1 MAAKTEKT
9 TNGKSGKTANKP
21 KKTPKEKKIP
31 YHRQPDDL
39 SLERWQVALRKQ
51 FGKDSTFTYENTGQH
66 PVFSDFVVK
75 NPDTGNAYQV
85 TIRSRDDS
93 ANACSCMDF
102 RTNRLGTCKH
112 IAFLLHRLE
121 NKRGNKKLLKAGYQQ
136 SHSSIYLDYRD
147 GRKVKLSIG
156 SEQEN
161 EFRAFAKK
169 HFDNHLEIKPEGFT
183 NFEKLLEEA
192 RRIHDSF
199 FCYDDALEYVLAQRE
214 NLHRNAHLAE
224 LCPQG
229 ADSPLLN
236 TLLNVTLYPYQR
248 EGVLFAARAGRCLL
262 ADEMGLGKTIQ
273 AIAAAQLFKNE
284 FGVAKVL
291 VVCPTSLKYQW
302 KSEIERFTDLTVHV
316 VEGTVHKRHKE
327 YRENEA
333 FFTIAGYHTVAND
346 LRQLNDLEYD
356 LVILDEAQRIK
367 NWQTKTSAAI
377 KRLQSTHAIVLTGT
391 PLENKLDELYS
402 IMQVIDQYRLPPL
415 YQFLHRYQVA
425 DENGKVV
432 GFKNLREI
440 GENLSD
446 VLLRR
451 RKKQV
456 LKDLPKRMDKTLLV
470 PMTQEQMDEH
480 RSFADEVARLV
491 AKWQKQRFLNEKDRK
506 RLMLNMSMM
515 RMVCDST
522 YILDQQNRHDTKVD
536 ELMCILEEF
545 FANQDGEKVVVF
557 SQWARMLQL
566 VELEMQ
572 ERGIGYQFLHGSVP
586 SEKRGGLLKTF
597 REDPDC
603 LVFLSTDAGGVGL
616 NLQNASLVVNL
627 DVPWNPALLEQRIAR
642 VWRMGQENA
651 VQVINLVSAGTIE
664 HRMLGV
670 LKFKDAMA
678 KGVLDEGEDVIFME
692 TSRFNDFMGK
702 MVDLT
707 GQGFVASETQDVQE
721 TLDAEA
727 ADIAAPEQ
735 ETVPTEAAPTP
746 AITGDDDVPVGSST
760 VGSLQSEPRNIQKQ
774 SNQQNEGNGQQG
786 GCQVRQRGSGMP
798 STPDELVQS
807 GVSFLSGLAK
817 TLSDPAATQQ
827 LVSSLTA
834 KDEATGQTYLKI
846 PVEDETTV
854 ANALQVLGDCSGR
867 LGAEGAEKHESK
879 YVTSPD
885 EIRET
890 SPTGIPPNQVVLV

>member
-1 MAAKTEKT
+1 MATKTAKTT
-9 TNGKSGKTANKP
+9 KSKP
-21 KKTPKEKKIP
+21 KKTPKEKKISF
-31 YHRQPDDL
+31 HRQPEDL
-39 SLERWQVALRKQ
+39 SLERWQTALRKQ
-51 FGKDSTFTYENTGQH
+51 FGKDSAFTFENAGQH

-85 TIRSRDDS
+85 AIRSRDDA
-93 ANACSCMDF
+93 ANHCSCMDF

-112 IAFLLHRLE
+112 ISFLLNKLE
-121 NKRGNKKLLKAGYQQ
+121 NKRGNKKLLKTGYRQP
-136 SHSSIYLDYRD
+136 HSSIYLDYRA

-156 SEQEN
+156 TEAEA
-161 EFRAFAKK
+161 EFQKFAKK
-169 HFDNHLEIKPEGFT
+169 YFDAQLEIKPEGFA
-183 NFEKLLEEA
+183 NFEKLLAEA
-192 RRIHDSF
+192 RRIHEDF
-199 FCYDDALEYVLAQRE
+199 RCYDDALEFVLAQRE
-214 NLHRNAHLAE
+214 HIQRQAHLAKI
-224 LCPQG
+224 CPKG
-229 ADSPLLN
+229 AVSPLLDS
-236 TLLNVTLYPYQR
+236 LLNVTLYPYQR
-248 EGVLFAARAGRCLL
+248 QGVLFAAQAGRCLL

-273 AIAAAQLFKNE
+273 AIAAAKLFKNE

-302 KSEIERFTDLTVHV
+302 KSEIERFTELSVHV
-316 VEGTVHKRHKE
+316 VEGTVHRRHKE
-327 YRENEA
+327 YLENEA

-346 LRQLNDLEYD
+346 LRQLNEQEYD

-377 KRLQSTHAIVLTGT
+377 KRLQSTYAIVLTGT

-402 IMQVIDQYRLPPL
+402 IMQFIDQFRLPPL
-415 YQFLHRYQVA
+415 YQFLHRYQVT
-425 DENGKVV
+425 DDNGKVV

-451 RKKQV
+451 RKREV

-470 PMTQEQMDEH
+470 PMTTAQMDMH
-480 RSFADEVARLV
+480 TGYADEVAKLV
-491 AKWQKQRFLNEKDRK
+491 ARWVKQRFLNEKDRK

-522 YILDQQNRHDTKVD
+522 YILDQTNRHDTKVD

-557 SQWARMLQL
+557 SQWKRMLEL
-566 VELEMQ
+566 VEMEMQ

-586 SEKRGGLLKTF
+586 SQQRGGLLKTF

-616 NLQNASLVVNL
+616 NLQNACLVVNM
-627 DVPWNPALLEQRIAR
+627 DIPWNPALLEQRIAR
-642 VWRMGQENA
+642 VWRMGQESA
-651 VQVINLVSAGTIE
+651 VQVLNLVSAGTIE

-707 GQGFVASETQDVQE
+707 GQGWVATGTEEVQE
-721 TLDAEA
+721 SLEAEA
-727 ADIAAPEQ
+727 ADIAAPE
-735 ETVPTEAAPTP
+735 EVPVPMEAGSSRSLSGP
-746 AITGDDDVPVGSST
+746 AIIGDDDVKVGSSPT
-760 VGSLQSEPRNIQKQ
+760 LVGVGSGQSGSSE
-774 SNQQNEGNGQQG
+774 QG
-786 GCQVRQRGSGMP
+786 SSEVAPKKRGDGMP
-798 STPDELVQS
+798 STPEELVQT

-834 KDEATGQTYLKI
+834 KDEATGQTYLRI
-846 PVEDETTV
+846 PVENEATV
-854 ANALQVLGDCSGR
+854 ANALQVLGGLFR
-867 LGAEGAEKHESK
+867 AFGNK
-879 YVTSPD
+879 
-885 EIRET
+885 
-890 SPTGIPPNQVVLV
+890 

>member
-1 MAAKTEKT
+1 MASKT
-9 TNGKSGKTANKP
+9 TKTTANMTGKTATKKP
-21 KKTPKEKKIP
+21 KKNPKEKKIP
-31 YHRQPDDL
+31 FHRQPEDL
-39 SLERWQVALRKQ
+39 SLERWQTALRKQ
-51 FGKDSTFTYENTGQH
+51 FGKDSAFTYENTGQH

-75 NPDTGNAYQV
+75 NPDTGNAYKV
-85 TIRSRDDS
+85 AVRSRDDS
-93 ANACSCMDF
+93 ANHCSCMDF

-121 NKRGNKKLLKAGYQQ
+121 NKRGNKKLLKAGHRQP
-136 SHSSIYLDYRD
+136 HSSIYLDYRD
-147 GRKVKLSIG
+147 GRKIKLSIG
-156 SEQEN
+156 TVEEDK
-161 EFRAFAKK
+161 FLKFAKK
-169 HFDNHLEIKPEGFT
+169 HFDSHLEIKPGGFE

-192 RRIHDSF
+192 RRIHEDF
-199 FCYDDALEYVLAQRE
+199 RCYDDALEYVLAQRE
-214 NLHRNAHLAE
+214 HIQRNTRLAE

-236 TLLNVTLYPYQR
+236 SLLNVTLYPYQR
-248 EGVLFAARAGRCLL
+248 EGVLFAAQAGRCLL

-273 AIAAAQLFKNE
+273 AIAAAQLFKKE

-302 KSEIERFTDLTVHV
+302 KSEIERFTDSDVHV
-316 VEGTVHKRHKE
+316 VEGTAHRRHKE
-327 YRENEA
+327 YREKEA

-346 LRQLNDLEYD
+346 LRQLNEQEYD

-402 IMQVIDQYRLPPL
+402 IMQFIDQYRLPPL
-415 YQFLHRYQVA
+415 YQFLHRYQVT
-425 DENGKVV
+425 DDNGKVV

-440 GENLSD
+440 GDGLSN

-480 RSFADEVARLV
+480 RSYADEVARLV

-506 RLMLNMSMM
+506 RLMLSMSMM

-522 YILDQQNRHDTKVD
+522 YILDQKNRHDTKVD

-566 VELEMQ
+566 VEMEMK

-586 SEKRGGLLKTF
+586 SEQRGGLLKTF

-627 DVPWNPALLEQRIAR
+627 DIPWNPALLEQRIAR

-651 VQVINLVSAGTIE
+651 VQVLNLVSAGTIE

-707 GQGFVASETQDVQE
+707 GQGFVASDTQDVQE

-727 ADIAAPEQ
+727 ADIAAPE
-735 ETVPTEAAPTP
+735 ETPVPTEATP
-746 AITGDDDVPVGSST
+746 APAIVGDDDVSLGGAEVGSA
-760 VGSLQSEPRNIQKQ
+760 VGSLQAETRGVQGLPS
-774 SNQQNEGNGQQG
+774 QQTGGNGQQEG
-786 GCQVRQRGSGMP
+786 SQVRQQGGGMP
-798 STPDELVQS
+798 STPAELVQS

-846 PVEDETTV
+846 PVENEATV
-854 ANALQVLGDCSGR
+854 ANVLQVLGGLFRAFGGNGS
-867 LGAEGAEKHESK
+867 
-879 YVTSPD
+879 
-885 EIRET
+885 
-890 SPTGIPPNQVVLV
+890 

>member
-1 MAAKTEKT
+1 MAAKTEKAT
-9 TNGKSGKTANKP
+9 EPITGKTANNS

-31 YHRQPDDL
+31 FHRRPDDL
-39 SLERWQVALRKQ
+39 SLERWQTALRKQ
-51 FGKDSTFTYENTGQH
+51 FGKDSAFTYENTGQH
-66 PVFSDFVVK
+66 PVFSDFLVK

-85 TIRSRDDS
+85 SIRSRDDS

-102 RTNRLGTCKH
+102 RTNRLGICKH

-121 NKRGNKKLLKAGYQQ
+121 NKRGNKKLLKVGYQQ

-156 SEQEN
+156 TEEEAGFQK
-161 EFRAFAKK
+161 FAKK
-169 HFDNHLEIKPEGFT
+169 HFDARLEIKQEGFA
-183 NFEKLLEEA
+183 NFEKLLAEA
-192 RRIHDSF
+192 RRIHHGF
-199 FCYDDALEYVLAQRE
+199 RCYDDALEYVLAQRE
-214 NLHRNAHLAE
+214 HLLRKARLAE

-229 ADSPLLN
+229 AESPLIN

-302 KSEIERFTDLTVHV
+302 KSEIERFTDSDVHV
-316 VEGTVHKRHKE
+316 VEGTAIRRHKE

-346 LRQLNDLEYD
+346 LRQLNEQEYD

-377 KRLQSTHAIVLTGT
+377 KRLRSTYAIVLTGT
-391 PLENKLDELYS
+391 PIENKLDELYS
-402 IMQVIDQYRLPPL
+402 IMQFIDQYRLPPL

-425 DENGKVV
+425 DENGKVI
-432 GFKNLREI
+432 GFRNLREI
-440 GENLSD
+440 GDGLSD
-446 VLLRR
+446 VMLRR

-470 PMTQEQMDEH
+470 PMTTAQMEQH
-480 RSFADEVARLV
+480 TAYADEVAKLV
-491 AKWQKQRFLNEKDRK
+491 ARWVKQHFLNEKDRK
-506 RLMLNMSMM
+506 RLMLNLSMM

-522 YILDQQNRHDTKVD
+522 YILDQTDRHDTKVD

-557 SQWARMLQL
+557 SQWKRMLEL
-566 VELEMQ
+566 VEKEMQ
-572 ERGIGYQFLHGSVP
+572 ERTIGYQFLHGSVP

-616 NLQNASLVVNL
+616 NLQNASLVVSL
-627 DVPWNPALLEQRIAR
+627 DVPWNPAMLEQRIAR

-692 TSRFNDFMGK
+692 KSRFNEFMGK

-707 GQGFVASETQDVQE
+707 GGGWVAPETEQVQE
-721 TLDAEA
+721 SLEAEA
-727 ADIAAPEQ
+727 ADIAAPELDA
-735 ETVPTEAAPTP
+735 VPTESAPTP
-746 AITGDDDVPVGSST
+746 AITGDDDVKVGSST
-760 VGSLQSEPRNIQKQ
+760 VGSGQSRTGKPGGLEASPKQ
-774 SNQQNEGNGQQG
+774 RLGT
-786 GCQVRQRGSGMP
+786 P
-798 STPDELVQS
+798 STPEELVQS

-846 PVEDETTV
+846 PVEDEATV
-854 ANALQVLGDCSGR
+854 ANALQVLGR
-867 LGAEGAEKHESK
+867 LFRAFGGGGS
-879 YVTSPD
+879 
-885 EIRET
+885 
-890 SPTGIPPNQVVLV
+890 

>member
-9 TNGKSGKTANKP
+9 TKPKP

-31 YHRQPDDL
+31 FHRQPEDL
-39 SLERWQVALRKQ
+39 SLERWQTALRKQ
-51 FGKDSTFTYENTGQH
+51 FGKDSPFTYENNGQH
-66 PVFSDFVVK
+66 PVFSDFTVK
-75 NPDTGNAYQV
+75 NPETGNAYEV
-85 TIRSRDDS
+85 AIRSRDDS
-93 ANACSCMDF
+93 ANHCSCLDF

-112 IAFLLHRLE
+112 ISFLLNKLE
-121 NKRGNKKLLKAGYQQ
+121 NKRGNKKLFKAGHRQP
-136 SHSSIYLDYRD
+136 HSSIYLDYRA
-147 GRKVKLSIG
+147 GRSVKLSIG
-156 SEQEN
+156 SEEETQ
-161 EFRAFAKK
+161 FQAFAKK
-169 HFDNHLEIKPEGFT
+169 HFDAHLEIKPEGFAM
-183 NFEKLLEEA
+183 FEKLLAEA
-192 RRIHDSF
+192 RSIHDGF
-199 FCYDDALEYVLAQRE
+199 RCYDDTLEYVLAQRE
-214 NLHRNAHLAE
+214 HLLRNDRLAE

-229 ADSPLLN
+229 AESPLIN

-248 EGVLFAARAGRCLL
+248 QGVLFAAQAGRCLL

-273 AIAAAQLFKNE
+273 AIAAAQLFKKE

-302 KSEIERFTDLTVHV
+302 KSEIERFTDSDVHV
-316 VEGTVHKRHKE
+316 VEGTVHRRHKE

-333 FFTIAGYHTVAND
+333 FFTIAGYHTVSND
-346 LRQLNDLEYD
+346 LRQLNEQEYD

-377 KRLQSTHAIVLTGT
+377 KRLRSTYAIVLTGT

-402 IMQVIDQYRLPPL
+402 IMQFIDQYRLPPL
-415 YQFLHRYQVA
+415 YQFLHRYQVT
-425 DENGKVV
+425 DDNGKIV

-440 GENLSD
+440 GDGLAN
-446 VLLRR
+446 VMLRR

-470 PMTQEQMDEH
+470 PMTTAQMDMH
-480 RSFADEVARLV
+480 TGYADEVARLV
-491 AKWQKQRFLNEKDRK
+491 AKWVKQRFLNEKDRK
-506 RLMLNMSMM
+506 RLMLNLSMM

-522 YILDQQNRHDTKVD
+522 YILDQANRHDTKVD

-566 VELEMQ
+566 VEMEMQ

-586 SEKRGGLLKTF
+586 SEKRGDLLKTF

-616 NLQNASLVVNL
+616 NLQNASLVVSL

-642 VWRMGQENA
+642 VWRMGQESA

-707 GQGFVASETQDVQE
+707 GQGFVATETEQVQE
-721 TLDAEA
+721 SLEAEA
-727 ADIAAPEQ
+727 ADIAAPE
-735 ETVPTEAAPTP
+735 EAPMPTEAAPAP
-746 AITGDDDVPVGSST
+746 SIIGDDDVSVRSPT
-760 VGSLQSEPRNIQKQ
+760 VGSLQSEPRNVQGQ
-774 SNQQNEGNGQQG
+774 SNQQSEGNGQQG
-786 GCQVRQRGSGMP
+786 GSQVRQRGSGMP
-798 STPDELVQS
+798 STPEELVQT

-846 PVEDETTV
+846 PVENEATV
-854 ANALQVLGDCSGR
+854 ANALQVLGGLFR
-867 LGAEGAEKHESK
+867 AFGG
-879 YVTSPD
+879 
-885 EIRET
+885 
-890 SPTGIPPNQVVLV
+890 G